1 MTIIR
6 EFRVKLKPI
15 SRNRDKVVYF
25 TIHDSDELPDIYDQ
39 LIELNTA
46 EELLTINGDHFLDG
60 NEVELIEYVRDR
72 RIESYN

>member
-1 MTIIR
+1 MMIIR
-6 EFRVKLKPI
+6 EFRVKLKPT

-25 TIHDSDELPDIYDQ
+25 IVHDSDELPDIYDQ

-60 NEVELIEYVRDR
+60 DEVELIEYVTNRK
-72 RIESYN
+72 IKN

>member
-1 MTIIR
+1 MMIIR
-6 EFRVKLKPI
+6 EFRVKLKPT

-25 TIHDSDELPDIYDQ
+25 TVHDSDELPDIYDQ

-60 NEVELIEYVRDR
+60 DEVELIEYVTNRKVK
-72 RIESYN
+72 N

>member
-1 MTIIR
+1 MMIIR
-6 EFRVKLKPI
+6 EFRVKLKPT

-25 TIHDSDELPDIYDQ
+25 TVHDSDELPDIYDQ

-60 NEVELIEYVRDR
+60 DEIELIEYVTNRK
-72 RIESYN
+72 IKN

>member
-1 MTIIR
+1 MMIIR
-6 EFRVKLKPI
+6 EFRVKLKPT

-25 TIHDSDELPDIYDQ
+25 TVHDSDELPDIYDQ

-60 NEVELIEYVRDR
+60 DEVELIEYVTNRK
-72 RIESYN
+72 IKN

>member
-1 MTIIR
+1 MMIIR

-15 SRNRDKVVYF
+15 SRNRNKVVYF
-25 TIHDSDELPDIYDQ
+25 TIHNSDELPDIYDQ

-60 NEVELIEYVRDR
+60 NEIELIEYVTDR
-72 RIESYN
+72 KVKN

>member
-1 MTIIR
+1 MMIIR
-6 EFRVKLKPI
+6 EFRVKLKPT

-46 EELLTINGDHFLDG
+46 EELLTINSDHFLDG
-60 NEVELIEYVRDR
+60 DEIELIEYVRDK

>member
-15 SRNRDKVVYF
+15 SRNRNKVVYF
-25 TIHDSDELPDIYDQ
+25 TIHNSDELPDIYDQ

-46 EELLTINGDHFLDG
+46 EELLTINGDHFLNG
-60 NEVELIEYVRDR
+60 NEIELIEYVTDR
-72 RIESYN
+72 KVKN

>member
-1 MTIIR
+1 MMIIR
-6 EFRVKLKPI
+6 EFRVKLKPT

-25 TIHDSDELPDIYDQ
+25 TVHDSDELPDIYDQ

-60 NEVELIEYVRDR
+60 DEIELIEYVTNRKVK
-72 RIESYN
+72 N